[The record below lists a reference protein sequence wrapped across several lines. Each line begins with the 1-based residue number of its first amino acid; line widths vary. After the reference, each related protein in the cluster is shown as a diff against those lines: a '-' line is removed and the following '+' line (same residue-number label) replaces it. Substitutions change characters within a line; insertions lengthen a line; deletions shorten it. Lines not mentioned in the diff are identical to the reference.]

1 MLAVAVVDP
10 HFPLCGVCAGKYIQ
24 LISVVISTAGPAKID
39 THYSYRY
46 WGMIVGKY
54 FWLVFSHNTLG
65 NRK

>member
-46 WGMIVGKY
+46 WGTHSFIDTCGV
-54 FWLVFSHNTLG
+54 LG
-65 NRK
+65 VIRPVH